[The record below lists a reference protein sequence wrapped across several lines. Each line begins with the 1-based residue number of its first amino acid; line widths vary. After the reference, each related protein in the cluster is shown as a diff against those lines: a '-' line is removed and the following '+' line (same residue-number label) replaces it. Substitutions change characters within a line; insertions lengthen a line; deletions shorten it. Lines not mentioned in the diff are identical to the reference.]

1 MIRTMMII
9 LILISLAETEGNI
22 EAVLLWNASIKLFH
36 SRHAPEHHIHTHH
49 QDYQN
54 DYDDDENQ
62 NYEDERN

>member
-1 MIRTMMII
+1 MIRMMTII
-9 LILISLAETEGNI
+9 LILVSLAETESNI

-36 SRHAPEHHIHTHH
+36 SRHAPEHH
-49 QDYQN
+49 QDDEN